1 MAPEALTIG
10 ATLMGTVQPD
20 EFVASV
26 KAVERWGY
34 DHLWVTDSSL
44 HARSVYPYL
53 TLAAVNSETLRLGTN
68 CTHPLVHP
76 SVGINAIATINELS
90 GGRGILGIGAGG
102 GPTSEL
108 GFAKAAKVSE
118 VEAMATAARSMF
130 EGARVEIEAP
140 RFRIADGALM
150 HGLNGAPRARVYV
163 TASGPRML
171 ELAGRVADGVL
182 MCCGAF
188 ADGLEFALGHVRSG
202 AEAGGRDMSEIDVA
216 WHVFGTFD
224 HDPDVARRAGA
235 QAGAMFANAYGAY
248 CAMAGIPDDL
258 VRRIREAY
266 RGARHFTEATRAHA
280 LVSDE
285 LVERVTISG
294 DADTWRERLELAERF
309 GIDHV
314 EVFPLGDRPRV
325 LEGLAAEVFRPRD
338 GR

>member
-1 MAPEALTIG
+1 MAPENLTIG
-10 ATLMGTVQPD
+10 ATLMGTVAPD

-53 TLAAVNSETLRLGTN
+53 TLAALNSERLQLGTN

-76 SVGINAIATINELS
+76 SVSINALATINELS

-102 GPTSEL
+102 GPTAEL
-108 GFAKAAKVSE
+108 GFTRGAKVSE
-118 VEAMATAARSMF
+118 VEAMATAARRMYA
-130 EGARVEIEAP
+130 GARIDVEAP
-140 RFRIADGALM
+140 RFQIADGALM
-150 HGLNGAPRARVYV
+150 HGLNGAPRPRVYI

-188 ADGLEFALGHVRSG
+188 PEGLEFALSHVRRG
-202 AEAGGRDMSEIDVA
+202 AEAAGRDITEIDVA
-216 WHVFGTFD
+216 WHVFGTFN
-224 HDPDVARRAGA
+224 HDAELARRHGA
-235 QAGAMFANAYGAY
+235 QAGAMFANAYGVY
-248 CAMAGIPDDL
+248 CEMAGIPDEL

-266 RGARHFTEATRAHA
+266 RGARHFTEAERAHA

-285 LVERVTISG
+285 IVERVTISG
-294 DADTWRERLELAERF
+294 DAGTWRERLELAERF
-309 GIDHV
+309 GIDHL
-314 EVFPLGDRPRV
+314 EVFPLGDRPAV
-325 LEGLAAEVFRPRD
+325 LEGLAAEVFRPRV
-338 GR
+338 GS